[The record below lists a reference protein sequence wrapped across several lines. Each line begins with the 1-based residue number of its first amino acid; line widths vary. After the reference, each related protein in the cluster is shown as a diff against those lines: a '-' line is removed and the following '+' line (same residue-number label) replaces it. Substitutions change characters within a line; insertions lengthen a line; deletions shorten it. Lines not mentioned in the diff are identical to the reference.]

1 MSILSMVT
9 SMVMI
14 VVMIVVTSM
23 VMSMKHPTTRLMIIP
38 FKASLT
44 SVFHS
49 EVARNSILQMM

>member
-1 MSILSMVT
+1 MVT

-49 EVARNSILQMM
+49 EVARNSILQMT